1 MVRIQ
6 FLRVLGA
13 CTLLQAFTSLVSDVD
28 GLATPRKEESPSIF
42 HPRGEFTSHHSL
54 LNEATEESI
63 DEAREVVRI
72 AIDTMTK
79 LNKARL
85 DNPIHDTHRLHSGA
99 NLTRRNDRG
108 YPPLLQITEEVA
120 HAAALVAEADTA
132 SKLATGSATLAT
144 RAEGTFW
151 MKDIRRQGTV
161 PWGDDAQYKV
171 SIKEKLP
178 VFQLC
183 HSDFL
188 LPRPYQS

>member
-13 CTLLQAFTSLVSDVD
+13 CTLLRAFTSLVSGVD
-28 GLATPRKEESPSIF
+28 GLATLRKEESPSIF
-42 HPRGEFTSHHSL
+42 HPRGEFSSPHSL

-85 DNPIHDTHRLHSGA
+85 DNPIHYTHRLRSGA

-132 SKLATGSATLAT
+132 RKLAAGSATLAT

-188 LPRPYQS
+188 LPHPYQS